1 LARKVSAVI
10 DEARATTDCAVLMEA
25 HAPHHNGQSTH
36 RNLRPLGSS
45 LWMRWPEFGFGLR
58 PVEDEKSA
66 SNADGARGRRFLPW
80 RGMRDER
87 DWPQFVRQGE
97 HWPWTSYQPIDFDEL
112 TGHSP
117 TGAIW

>member
-1 LARKVSAVI
+1 
-10 DEARATTDCAVLMEA
+10 EARATSGCAVLMEA
-25 HAPHHNGQSTH
+25 HAPHHNGQGAH

-66 SNADGARGRRFLPW
+66 SNAEGCRGRRFMPW
-80 RGMRDER
+80 RGLRDER
-87 DWPQFVRQGE
+87 DWPQYLKQGE
-97 HWPWTSYQPIDFDEL
+97 HWPWTSYTPIDTDPI
-112 TGHSP
+112 TGFSQ